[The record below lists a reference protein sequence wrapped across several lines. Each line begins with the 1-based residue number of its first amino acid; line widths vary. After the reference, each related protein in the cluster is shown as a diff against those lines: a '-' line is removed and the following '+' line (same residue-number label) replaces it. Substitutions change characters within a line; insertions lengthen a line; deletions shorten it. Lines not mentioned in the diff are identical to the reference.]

1 MINVSILC
9 TLLDCMFPILRVNIN
24 YFAASY
30 CEDRIELVQIHHP
43 MQAFLQKRH
52 ILMSFNPTKSIFT
65 HPPSIQFHN
74 NPLNPPSFFASLLP
88 LSNFSGTI
96 TSNPKNG
103 AQVG

>member
-43 MQAFLQKRH
+43 MQAFLQT
-52 ILMSFNPTKSIFT
+52 FNPANSIFS
-65 HPPSIQFHN
+65 HPTSMQFHN
-74 NPLNPPSFFASLLP
+74 NPSNPPSFFASLLP